1 MSRNIYVMQPY
12 RVGSKNGKSLVILIP
27 ARIVK
32 EFNINTSTV
41 FMLRKNKEKKTIT
54 LETIHELNEQMML
67 IEGTKDEPTPSE
79 VN

>member
-1 MSRNIYVMQPY
+1 MQPY
-12 RVGSKNGKSLVILIP
+12 LVGSKNGKSLVILIP

-67 IEGTKDEPTPSE
+67 IEGTKDEPAPSE

>member
-1 MSRNIYVMQPY
+1 MQPY

-67 IEGTKDEPTPSE
+67 IEGTKDEPAPSE

>member
-67 IEGTKDEPTPSE
+67 IEGTKDEPAPSE

>member
-1 MSRNIYVMQPY
+1 MQPY

-67 IEGTKDEPTPSE
+67 IEGTKDESAPSE